1 MLESEAEDK
10 NPVVIRVSEPLGGH
24 ADIPSPRAS
33 FADWPR
39 RRNQLYGWE
48 GDWRTGRPVLTV
60 YYLGGPDTTPE
71 FTPGVALER
80 YLASALAPRR

>member
-1 MLESEAEDK
+1 MK
-10 NPVVIRVSEPLGGH
+10 VEPLPTRLPMLVEH
-24 ADIPSPRAS
+24 
-33 FADWPR
+33 R
-39 RRNQLYGWE
+39 RIQLYGWE

-71 FTPGVALER
+71 FTTGVALER